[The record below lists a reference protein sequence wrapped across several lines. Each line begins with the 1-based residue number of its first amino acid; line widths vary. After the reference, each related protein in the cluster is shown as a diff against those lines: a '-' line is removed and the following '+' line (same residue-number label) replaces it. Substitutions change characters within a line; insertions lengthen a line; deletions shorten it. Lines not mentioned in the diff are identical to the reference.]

1 MHSPV
6 SFAGR
11 IVGSVR
17 KALDSDS
24 CCYMFLLGNSN
35 FKWLIASNMA
45 EVPVPVPVRLIVQ
58 EEGRTARNLIAFN
71 VPMEPPISD
80 SVTAVVHDLSSL
92 VQHEE
97 DNFDS
102 IELSSLVQEQVE
114 EALQSKDVLNNLVAT
129 ITESVTRAVVKE
141 LKDILDSNMDEIKKL
156 REEIKKRD
164 NLDVAPYIVLNLIRT
179 EQSRE
184 CDKHRNI
191 ERRNTDES
199 GQKEKLTREI
209 HLRGKGG
216 TSFLGS
222 PLESLD
228 VEWHGKSGKAL
239 TRKPPTSPRA
249 PNEPKKDPEAARA
262 SNRPFDSLKPGSRV
276 RSASTG
282 RDKKAEL
289 QARHWAFLF
298 GNLQRAVDD
307 IYQTCEANESVSECK
322 EVILVLENYT
332 RDFHS
337 LIEWYRLR
345 WEYENTPPPQR
356 PNSLTWE
363 VRKSSSGK
371 THSAMRPKRSPQN
384 KTYDTAVVLAAQL
397 SKKHTFL
404 ELQQAT
410 NDIPTIH
417 SIDNKTVVPNV
428 SSETSIPAILI
439 NKSEDIKMTD
449 VTRVDSDV
457 KIIET
462 SNISTIIDHYKADQ
476 TVAANVSL
484 MSDKVEAAITTDTV
498 TPLTT
503 PAVLLTYTPES
514 PNMGNTNIGGDEN
527 EINVDLKIETNNE
540 IANANIPVVPMV
552 HVTPIESCSCSDNQS
567 VGSKS
572 FACNNTHQSMNIKN
586 NASNNEVVDIE
597 NQITNILNDGIHTND
612 TLITSLDKSVIST
625 SVHDGMSMAKQLDTV
640 TEEDKPSMVHQAS
653 QTDMELCIED
663 SDGVA
668 LRSPVASPR
677 TPARSAATL
686 GVVSGIAKPPPAYST
701 VSRYT
706 GSPISVVPKPVSSGP
721 RLVRS
726 RTSAEVRPLSKGF
739 PSTRRLAPSGS
750 PPTTTV
756 ARLHK
761 PVLTPRQNRLSGVIG
776 APSGAM
782 RPNYGKG
789 RSTNS
794 HISHISQV
802 LERNGLCSQLPS
814 VAPPST
820 KPPWVE
826 TGGTGALDHR
836 SGSNSS
842 LNSSASSQRSWADK
856 VKGPG
861 TTVSVEVL
869 PRLSGA
875 NNEDDDSQG
884 WEMVKGRS
892 RSRISPAT
900 RAKEL
905 GSDLSGSSGSLRVR
919 KNQSAL
925 LARLRFHQ
933 PSAAMSLPALNL
945 GEVEVRPS
953 LVPARTST
961 NITKQKNDLKESRT
975 AKLSRKPERKSG
987 SVEKISSQ
995 EKLKD
1000 RFGNSNLKEKRI
1012 ITNSKEKLSNLMPKE
1027 KIINPV
1033 LKGKLSIANSIN
1045 SSLKEKLPTEKLNG
1059 KAMCTEE
1066 NKENVKSL
1074 PLAIEKC
1081 NVSELLS
1088 SEEIETKKFENGESK
1103 HPKGDISDLDVCHP
1117 KLKVDIA
1124 DIDSVQALLKES
1136 HKSLMEEDSKNSVED
1151 IDKSLLEEGDK
1162 NLQEDTDK
1170 LEEDMEDRNLL
1181 NEEEIREN
1189 NELCAEVAM
1198 LRKEIH
1204 ELETAEMEMDT
1215 ETDETET
1222 DGEATLGVEEEEDE
1236 NKSAIEDISEDIPL
1250 EMLYGNALEGMS
1262 WGEQV
1267 DTLEQ
1272 LKELVARHPGRAQEL
1287 HQKLSSPSRR
1297 RTLLETVR
1305 RLNVKQAKAQ
1315 EKRTRLLQ
1323 ETTSRLRELLNK
1335 ENSRSTSS
1343 VLANGNKNIM
1353 AFLESSQYSSPR
1365 RVQKLTRFTIPP
1377 LKRFFRVVFDASS
1390 SNFSFS
1396 GIDNE
1401 AGFEIFEDLRVPL
1414 EQEERL
1420 QGIHE
1425 ERQRKQE
1432 EKAAKEAA
1440 AEERRRVLE
1449 AERQE
1454 RLEKLQEERRKKEE
1468 RVGRKQQEREMERQT
1483 LAREKAK
1490 DRETR
1495 LSALNAAKMATLEEL
1510 QKKIQ
1515 QKQEDYARRHEENI
1529 EHIRHRALESSIFH
1543 CTNDD
1548 EAPRLVPYEI
1558 KKLCELCNVLIG
1570 SEVYLLSHLRGL
1582 KHQEAVARLNEGVP
1596 PSKEDLITYNIKYIV
1611 DAPAD
1616 KIDPKIALDKERQK
1630 ALKKRC
1636 KKIRLRMAAKGQD
1649 YESKL
1654 ESPKKI
1660 DSPNKG
1666 RLQKCLKD
1674 VDKLHSSQGKGQW
1687 PNNAITS
1694 LERALGEINRILNK
1708 QNILDQVAFQAL
1720 NGFTTLS
1727 NILSL
1732 DLDVP
1737 TNVTSYIPPKGRCFL
1752 TACTTYSY
1760 ACRKNTFNS
1769 KFAVLSNKI
1778 SIVLDLLLHRLK
1790 CICLSHEIRHLSSVG
1805 SPCLGDLMQNK
1816 HSGFPLR
1823 GGRENKIETKW
1834 PQGRFRLVNVP
1845 GYRSRGPKLDYR
1857 RLQNLSVTLG
1867 LERAQTRPSEDK

>member
-1 MHSPV
+1 MGMCMC
-6 SFAGR
+6 AN
-11 IVGSVR
+11 
-17 KALDSDS
+17 KL
-24 CCYMFLLGNSN
+24 N
-35 FKWLIASNMA
+35 
-45 EVPVPVPVRLIVQ
+45 
-58 EEGRTARNLIAFN
+58 
-71 VPMEPPISD
+71 
-80 SVTAVVHDLSSL
+80 SSL
-92 VQHEE
+92 
-97 DNFDS
+97 
-102 IELSSLVQEQVE
+102 
-114 EALQSKDVLNNLVAT
+114 
-129 ITESVTRAVVKE
+129 
-141 LKDILDSNMDEIKKL
+141 
-156 REEIKKRD
+156 
-164 NLDVAPYIVLNLIRT
+164 
-179 EQSRE
+179 
-184 CDKHRNI
+184 NI
-191 ERRNTDES
+191 S
-199 GQKEKLTREI
+199 GN
-209 HLRGKGG
+209 G
-216 TSFLGS
+216 
-222 PLESLD
+222 
-228 VEWHGKSGKAL
+228 GKAL

-307 IYQTCEANESVSECK
+307 IYQTCESNESVSECK

-572 FACNNTHQSMNIKN
+572 FACNNTHQSTNIKN

-625 SVHDGMSMAKQLDTV
+625 SVHDGMSMAKQLDNV

-686 GVVSGIAKPPPAYST
+686 GVVSGVAKPPPAYST

-782 RPNYGKG
+782 RPNYGQG
-789 RSTNS
+789 QSTNS
-794 HISHISQV
+794 HISHISQ
-802 LERNGLCSQLPS
+802 LCSQLPS

-1012 ITNSKEKLSNLMPKE
+1012 ITNSKEKLSNLIPKE

-1103 HPKGDISDLDVCHP
+1103 HPKGDISDLDVW
-1117 KLKVDIA
+1117 LKVDIA

-1335 ENSRSTSS
+1335 
-1343 VLANGNKNIM
+1343 
-1353 AFLESSQYSSPR
+1353 
-1365 RVQKLTRFTIPP
+1365 
-1377 LKRFFRVVFDASS
+1377 
-1390 SNFSFS
+1390 
-1396 GIDNE
+1396 
-1401 AGFEIFEDLRVPL
+1401 

-1737 TNVTSYIPPKGRCFL
+1737 TNVTSYIPPNASLVIEAPPTRSFPVPPSGMFCKLRVVTGL
-1752 TACTTYSY
+1752 TA
-1760 ACRKNTFNS
+1760 N
-1769 KFAVLSNKI
+1769 
-1778 SIVLDLLLHRLK
+1778 
-1790 CICLSHEIRHLSSVG
+1790 
-1805 SPCLGDLMQNK
+1805 
-1816 HSGFPLR
+1816 LR
-1823 GGRENKIETKW
+1823 
-1834 PQGRFRLVNVP
+1834 
-1845 GYRSRGPKLDYR
+1845 
-1857 RLQNLSVTLG
+1857 
-1867 LERAQTRPSEDK
+1867 ER

>member
-1 MHSPV
+1 M
-6 SFAGR
+6 
-11 IVGSVR
+11 
-17 KALDSDS
+17 
-24 CCYMFLLGNSN
+24 
-35 FKWLIASNMA
+35 
-45 EVPVPVPVRLIVQ
+45 
-58 EEGRTARNLIAFN
+58 
-71 VPMEPPISD
+71 
-80 SVTAVVHDLSSL
+80 
-92 VQHEE
+92 
-97 DNFDS
+97 
-102 IELSSLVQEQVE
+102 
-114 EALQSKDVLNNLVAT
+114 SK
-129 ITESVTRAVVKE
+129 
-141 LKDILDSNMDEIKKL
+141 
-156 REEIKKRD
+156 
-164 NLDVAPYIVLNLIRT
+164 
-179 EQSRE
+179 
-184 CDKHRNI
+184 
-191 ERRNTDES
+191 
-199 GQKEKLTREI
+199 
-209 HLRGKGG
+209 KGG
-216 TSFLGS
+216 K
-222 PLESLD
+222 
-228 VEWHGKSGKAL
+228 VL

-307 IYQTCEANESVSECK
+307 IYQTCESNESVSECK

-345 WEYENTPPPQR
+345 WEYDNTPPPQR

-371 THSAMRPKRSPQN
+371 TRSAMGPKRSPQN
-384 KTYDTAVVLAAQL
+384 KTYDPAVVLAAQL
-397 SKKHTFL
+397 GKKHTFL
-404 ELQQAT
+404 EMQQAT
-410 NDIPTIH
+410 NDIPTTQ
-417 SIDNKTVVPNV
+417 SIDNKTVVPN
-428 SSETSIPAILI
+428 
-439 NKSEDIKMTD
+439 
-449 VTRVDSDV
+449 
-457 KIIET
+457 
-462 SNISTIIDHYKADQ
+462 
-476 TVAANVSL
+476 
-484 MSDKVEAAITTDTV
+484 
-498 TPLTT
+498 
-503 PAVLLTYTPES
+503 
-514 PNMGNTNIGGDEN
+514 
-527 EINVDLKIETNNE
+527 
-540 IANANIPVVPMV
+540 
-552 HVTPIESCSCSDNQS
+552 
-567 VGSKS
+567 
-572 FACNNTHQSMNIKN
+572 F
-586 NASNNEVVDIE
+586 
-597 NQITNILNDGIHTND
+597 
-612 TLITSLDKSVIST
+612 T
-625 SVHDGMSMAKQLDTV
+625 SVHDGVSMAKQLDNV

-663 SDGVA
+663 SDGGLKFIPVAQPISLAPIATTNTATVITTTVSTAPMPPNSNKPLLRSTVA

-686 GVVSGIAKPPPAYST
+686 GVVSGVVKPPPAYST

-706 GSPISVVPKPVSSGP
+706 GGPISVVPKPVVSSGP

-739 PSTRRLAPSGS
+739 PSTRRLAPLGS
-750 PPTTTV
+750 PPTTTA

-782 RPNYGKG
+782 RPNYGQG

-794 HISHISQV
+794 HISHISQ
-802 LERNGLCSQLPS
+802 LPS

-820 KPPWVE
+820 RPPWVE

-945 GEVEVRPS
+945 GEVEVRPP

-961 NITKQKNDLKESRT
+961 NITKQKNDLKELRT
-975 AKLSRKPERKSG
+975 TKLSGKPERKSG
-987 SVEKISSQ
+987 SAEKISSQ

-1012 ITNSKEKLSNLMPKE
+1012 ITNSKDKLSNSIPKE

-1045 SSLKEKLPTEKLNG
+1045 GSLKEKVLKEKSNE
-1059 KAMCTEE
+1059 KAMRTEE

-1081 NVSELLS
+1081 NVSELVS

-1103 HPKGDISDLDVCHP
+1103 LPKGDISDLDVW
-1117 KLKVDIA
+1117 LKVDIA

-1136 HKSLMEEDSKNSVED
+1136 HKSLMEEDSNNSVED
-1151 IDKSLLEEGDK
+1151 IDKSLLEEVDK

-1315 EKRTRLLQ
+1315 EKRNRLLQ
-1323 ETTSRLRELLNK
+1323 EKTSRLRELLNK
-1335 ENSRSTSS
+1335 
-1343 VLANGNKNIM
+1343 
-1353 AFLESSQYSSPR
+1353 
-1365 RVQKLTRFTIPP
+1365 
-1377 LKRFFRVVFDASS
+1377 
-1390 SNFSFS
+1390 
-1396 GIDNE
+1396 
-1401 AGFEIFEDLRVPL
+1401 

-1449 AERQE
+1449 AERQVELEEVNLHLRGGRVENHLGKTTPSSPDRDLNLDLPVLSSRAQHDKRE

-1596 PSKEDLITYNIKYIV
+1596 PSKEDLITYNIQYIV

-1694 LERALGEINRILNK
+1694 LERALGELNRILNK

-1737 TNVTSYIPPKGRCFL
+1737 TNVPSYIPPK
-1752 TACTTYSY
+1752 
-1760 ACRKNTFNS
+1760 
-1769 KFAVLSNKI
+1769 
-1778 SIVLDLLLHRLK
+1778 
-1790 CICLSHEIRHLSSVG
+1790 
-1805 SPCLGDLMQNK
+1805 
-1816 HSGFPLR
+1816 
-1823 GGRENKIETKW
+1823 
-1834 PQGRFRLVNVP
+1834 
-1845 GYRSRGPKLDYR
+1845 
-1857 RLQNLSVTLG
+1857 
-1867 LERAQTRPSEDK
+1867 